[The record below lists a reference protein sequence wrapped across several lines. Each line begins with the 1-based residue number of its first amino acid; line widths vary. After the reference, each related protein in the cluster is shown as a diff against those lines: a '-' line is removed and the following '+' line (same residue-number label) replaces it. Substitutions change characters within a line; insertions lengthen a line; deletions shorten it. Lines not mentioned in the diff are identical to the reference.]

1 MDYHAFDKLSYGL
14 YIVSSEAG
22 GKAAGCI
29 VNTLGQVT
37 VSPVQVAVT
46 INKENQTTRTIL
58 ESGKFS
64 ATVLAESASM
74 ELIGRCGFQCSREVR
89 GLCLGA
95 GYKRRALCD
104 RAVCGALRL
113 HRSERGGPRHTH
125 PVRGAR
131 G

>member
-74 ELIGRCGFQCSREVR
+74 ELIGRF
-89 GLCLGA
+89 
-95 GYKRRALCD
+95 ALCD

>member
-74 ELIGRCGFQCSREVR
+74 ELIGRFGLDRKSTRLNSSHEFVSRMPSS
-89 GLCLGA
+89 A
-95 GYKRRALCD
+95 
-104 RAVCGALRL
+104 
-113 HRSERGGPRHTH
+113 
-125 PVRGAR
+125 
-131 G
+131 